1 MNKQTAVKMFKAQ
14 KQTKRFRKNQ
24 TVWVLADF
32 ANHAIIWHKWQGIG
46 RYVMATIAKFAT
58 SENWNFNI
66 GNDGFKE
73 IEISQEQ
80 FNSITKTCRAK
91 YLLETYGGDHE

>member
-1 MNKQTAVKMFKAQ
+1 MSDQTAVKMFKAQ

-24 TVWVLADF
+24 TVWVIADF

-58 SENWNFNI
+58 SENWNANI
-66 GNDGFKE
+66 GNSGFKQ
-73 IEISQEQ
+73 IEISQNQ
-80 FNSITKTCRAK
+80 FNAITKMFPAK
-91 YLLETYGGDHE
+91 YLLETYGGDNE

>member
-1 MNKQTAVKMFKAQ
+1 MIKVKMFKAK

-24 TVWVLADF
+24 IIWVLHDF
-32 ANHAIIWHKWQGIG
+32 ANHAILWHKWQGKG
-46 RYVMATIAKFAT
+46 RYVLTTIAKFAT

-73 IEISQEQ
+73 IEIDELQYK
-80 FNSITKTCRAK
+80 SIFKIK
-91 YLLETYGGDHE
+91 GNNYGHSI

>member
-1 MNKQTAVKMFKAQ
+1 MSKQTAVKMFKAQ

-24 TVWVLADF
+24 TVWVIADF

-58 SENWNFNI
+58 SENWNANI
-66 GNDGFKE
+66 GNSGFKQM
-73 IEISQEQ
+73 EISQNQ
-80 FNSITKTCRAK
+80 FTAITKMFPAK

>member
-1 MNKQTAVKMFKAQ
+1 
-14 KQTKRFRKNQ
+14 
-24 TVWVLADF
+24 
-32 ANHAIIWHKWQGIG
+32 
-46 RYVMATIAKFAT
+46 MATIAKFAT
-58 SENWNFNI
+58 STNWNFNI

-80 FNSITKTCRAK
+80 LTAITKMFPAK